1 MKRILIID
9 NDADFEAGVRQQLE
23 AWQLTVAS
31 AAEGQAG
38 LDAAKEDPPDAIL
51 LAAELPDMSGY
62 STCNKIK
69 RSKKLKQVPVMIV
82 STGETPETFQQHQEH
97 KHRAEHYKLKDGDPA
112 AISADLAGLLGLDPA
127 APGAAA
133 EQADDPFA
141 GDEDDLDS
149 AFDGLTAQPAE
160 QPAEASEEELESIEE
175 LEPLDLDEAVDES
188 QMPTDPP
195 PTESPAPTPSPTPSP
210 GATPGQPPET
220 TAAKAGAKAGM
231 SWNRS
236 SIRSPP
242 RPTRRP
248 SRRSRRPDPTAHH
261 PRRRARSRW
270 TTTSSASTA
279 S

>member
-9 NDADFEAGVRQQLE
+9 DDADFEAGVRQQLE

-82 STGETPETFQQHQEH
+82 STGDTPETFQQHQEH

-112 AISADLAGLLGLDPA
+112 AVSAELAGLLGLDPPSPEA
-127 APGAAA
+127 SAEAAAA
-133 EQADDPFA
+133 EQAGDPFA

-160 QPAEASEEELESIEE
+160 QPAEAAEEELEPIEE
-175 LEPLDLDEAVDES
+175 LEPLDLDEAAD
-188 QMPTDPP
+188 DPASA
-195 PTESPAPTPSPTPSP
+195 E
-210 GATPGQPPET
+210 GAS
-220 TAAKAGAKAGM
+220 AGAAAGPAADQPDGAATEKAEM
-231 SWNRS
+231 SWSRS

-242 RPTRRP
+242 RPTHRP
-248 SRRSRRPDPTAHH
+248 RRRSRRPSPTARL
-261 PRRRARSRW
+261 PRRRARRRW